1 MLKITDLSLRRGTR
15 LLLENIALDVFP
27 GQRVGL
33 TGANGCGKSS
43 LFSVIAGRLEADQ
56 GNVTLPRG
64 ALISEVLQETPESSQ
79 TAIDYVIDGDKSY
92 RSLELKIAQAELSN
106 DGTALATLHNQME
119 AIDGFRVSARAGQLL
134 HGLGFTAKEQ
144 TQSVNTFSGGWRMR
158 LNLATALM
166 TRADLLLLDEPTNHL
181 DLDAMVWLEQWLASY
196 EGIVLVISH
205 DREFLDRAVTRIA
218 HIENQTIQVY
228 EGNYSLAERQRAEF
242 IEIQQKQHVRQQK
255 QIRHMQSYI
264 DRFRYKASKAKQ
276 AQSRIK
282 ALERLEIVSPAQQKN
297 AFVFEFETPD
307 HSPHQ
312 LIDLKGINAGY
323 QDPVLS
329 KIDFRLS
336 DGERIGLLGRNGAGK
351 TTLMK
356 TLAAELPPLQG
367 SYTGDSKL
375 CIGYF
380 AQHQLELLNPQWSP
394 LDHLAE
400 LSQQQNERAL
410 RTHLGRFG
418 FSGDSATEPVSIRS
432 GGERARLVLA
442 LIVYSKPNL
451 LLLDEPTNHLDIEMR
466 ESISLALQS
475 YSGCLVVVA
484 HDRHLLRLVTDELWL
499 IDDGSLRRFEG
510 DIDDYVI
517 WLRQRQKGTNKNL
530 DSQTNKKP
538 KSRKDITAKDD
549 QKPQRSKT
557 TRQEKAKQREK
568 VKPLRDRL
576 NRVEKE
582 IDKAAEVK
590 QRLDQAL
597 ANPEIYNEANR
608 DQLRELLFDQ
618 ARNAQLHQELESQW
632 LEASELLEKADEPSQ
647 SKSTTG

>member
-27 GQRVGL
+27 GQRMGL

-64 ALISEVLQETPESSQ
+64 ALISEVLQETPESTQ

-106 DGTALATLHNQME
+106 DGTTLATLHNQME

-228 EGNYSLAERQRAEF
+228 EGNYSLAERQRAEI

-282 ALERLEIVSPAQQKN
+282 ALERLEIVSPVQQKN

-356 TLAAELPPLQG
+356 TLAAELPPLKG

-517 WLRQRQKGTNKNL
+517 WLRQRQKGANKNL

-538 KSRKDITAKDD
+538 KNRTDIDAKID

-632 LEASELLEKADEPSQ
+632 LEASDLLEQANDPSQ
-647 SKSTTG
+647 G

>member
-27 GQRVGL
+27 GQRMGL

-92 RSLELKIAQAELSN
+92 RSLELKIAQAELSS
-106 DGTALATLHNQME
+106 DGTELATLHSQME

-196 EGIVLVISH
+196 EGVVLVISH

-228 EGNYSLAERQRAEF
+228 EGNYSLAERQRAEI
-242 IEIQQKQHVRQQK
+242 IEIQQKQHVRQKK

-329 KIDFRLS
+329 GIDFRLS

-356 TLAAELPPLQG
+356 TLAAELPPLKG

-499 IDDGSLRRFEG
+499 IDNGSLRRFEG

-517 WLRQRQKGTNKNL
+517 WLRQRQKGANKNL

-538 KSRKDITAKDD
+538 KNRTDIDAKID

-582 IDKAAEVK
+582 VDKAAEVK
-590 QRLDQAL
+590 RRLDQEL

-632 LEASELLEKADEPSQ
+632 LEASELLEQADEPSP
-647 SKSTTG
+647 G

>member
-27 GQRVGL
+27 GQRMGL

-92 RSLELKIAQAELSN
+92 RSLELKIAQAELSS
-106 DGTALATLHNQME
+106 DGTELATLHSQME

-228 EGNYSLAERQRAEF
+228 EGNYSLAERQRAEI
-242 IEIQQKQHVRQQK
+242 IEIQQKQHVRQKK

-329 KIDFRLS
+329 GIDFRLS

-499 IDDGSLRRFEG
+499 IDNGSLRRFEG

-517 WLRQRQKGTNKNL
+517 WLRQRQKGANKNL

-538 KSRKDITAKDD
+538 KNRTDIDAKID

-582 IDKAAEVK
+582 VDKAAEVK
-590 QRLDQAL
+590 RRLDQEL

-632 LEASELLEKADEPSQ
+632 LEASELLEQADEPSQ
-647 SKSTTG
+647 G

>member
-27 GQRVGL
+27 GQRMGL

-228 EGNYSLAERQRAEF
+228 EGNYSLAERQRAEI

-282 ALERLEIVSPAQQKN
+282 ALERLEIVSPVQQKN

-329 KIDFRLS
+329 SIDFRLS

-400 LSQQQNERAL
+400 LSQQQNDRSL

-432 GGERARLVLA
+432 GGESARLVLA
-442 LIVYSKPNL
+442 VIVYSKPNL
-451 LLLDEPTNHLDIEMR
+451 
-466 ESISLALQS
+466 
-475 YSGCLVVVA
+475 
-484 HDRHLLRLVTDELWL
+484 
-499 IDDGSLRRFEG
+499 
-510 DIDDYVI
+510 
-517 WLRQRQKGTNKNL
+517 
-530 DSQTNKKP
+530 
-538 KSRKDITAKDD
+538 
-549 QKPQRSKT
+549 
-557 TRQEKAKQREK
+557 
-568 VKPLRDRL
+568 
-576 NRVEKE
+576 
-582 IDKAAEVK
+582 
-590 QRLDQAL
+590 
-597 ANPEIYNEANR
+597 
-608 DQLRELLFDQ
+608 
-618 ARNAQLHQELESQW
+618 
-632 LEASELLEKADEPSQ
+632 
-647 SKSTTG
+647 

>member
-15 LLLENIALDVFP
+15 LLLENVELDVFP
-27 GQRVGL
+27 GQRLGL
-33 TGANGCGKSS
+33 TGANGSGKSS

-56 GNVTLPRG
+56 GNVSLPRG
-64 ALISEVLQETPESSQ
+64 TLIAEVLQETPESSR
-79 TAIDYVIDGDKSY
+79 TAIDYVINGDKAY
-92 RSLELKIAQAELSN
+92 RSLETKIAQAELDDN
-106 DGTALATLHNQME
+106 GTELASLHSQME

-134 HGLGFTAKEQ
+134 HGLGFTATEQ
-144 TQSVNTFSGGWRMR
+144 SQSVDTFSGGWRMR

-218 HIENQTIQVY
+218 HIENHTIQVY
-228 EGNYSLAERQRAEF
+228 EGNYSLAERRRAES
-242 IEIQQKQHVRQQK
+242 IEIQYKQHLRQQK
-255 QIRHMQSYI
+255 QVRHMRSYI

-282 ALERLEIVSPAQQKN
+282 ALERMEIVSPVQQKN

-312 LIDLKGINAGY
+312 LIDLKDINAGY
-323 QDPVLS
+323 KEPVLS
-329 KIDFRLS
+329 NVKFRLS
-336 DGERIGLLGRNGAGK
+336 DGDRIGLLGRNGTGK

-367 SYTGDSKL
+367 TYTGDTKL
-375 CIGYF
+375 RIGYF
-380 AQHQLELLNPQWSP
+380 AQQQLELLNPQWSP
-394 LDHLAE
+394 LDHLAD
-400 LSQQQNERAL
+400 LSQNQTERSL
-410 RTHLGRFG
+410 RTFLGRFG
-418 FSGDSATEPVSIRS
+418 FSGDAATEPVAVRS

-442 LIVYSKPNL
+442 LIVYRKPNL
-451 LLLDEPTNHLDIEMR
+451 LLLDEPTNHLDIQMR
-466 ESISLALQS
+466 ESISFALQS

-510 DIDDYVI
+510 DLDDYVV
-517 WLRQRQKGTNKNL
+517 WLRQRQKGTGKAIESHA
-530 DSQTNKKP
+530 DKQSKKG
-538 KSRKDITAKDD
+538 KDIGTKDEP
-549 QKPQRSKT
+549 KGRRSKS
-557 TRQEKAKQREK
+557 TRQEKAKQRVK
-568 VKPLRDRL
+568 IKPLRDNL
-576 NRVEKE
+576 NRIEKE
-582 IDKAAEVK
+582 IDKATEARL
-590 QRLDQAL
+590 RLDQEL
-597 ANPEIYNEANR
+597 ANPEIYSEVNK

-618 ARNAQLHQELESQW
+618 ARNAQVHQELESRW
-632 LEASELLEKADEPSQ
+632 LEASELLEQADVPTQ
-647 SKSTTG
+647 

>member
-499 IDDGSLRRFEG
+499 IDDGSLCRFEG

-582 IDKAAEVK
+582 IDKAAEIK

-597 ANPEIYNEANR
+597 ANPDIYNEANR

>member
-27 GQRVGL
+27 GQRMGL

-228 EGNYSLAERQRAEF
+228 EGNYSLAERQRAEI

-282 ALERLEIVSPAQQKN
+282 ALERLEIVSPVQQKN

-582 IDKAAEVK
+582 IDKAAEIK

-597 ANPEIYNEANR
+597 ANPDIYNEANR

-632 LEASELLEKADEPSQ
+632 LEASDLLEQANDPSQ
-647 SKSTTG
+647 G

>member
-27 GQRVGL
+27 GQRMGL

-92 RSLELKIAQAELSN
+92 RSLELKIAQAELSS
-106 DGTALATLHNQME
+106 DGTELATLHSQME

-218 HIENQTIQVY
+218 HIENQTIQVF
-228 EGNYSLAERQRAEF
+228 EGNYSLAERQRAEI
-242 IEIQQKQHVRQQK
+242 IEIQQKQHVRQKK

-307 HSPHQ
+307 YSPHQ

-329 KIDFRLS
+329 GIDFRLS

-499 IDDGSLRRFEG
+499 IDNGSLRRFEG

-517 WLRQRQKGTNKNL
+517 WLRQRQKGANKNL

-538 KSRKDITAKDD
+538 KNRTDIDAKID

-568 VKPLRDRL
+568 VKPLHDRL

-582 IDKAAEVK
+582 VDKAAEVK
-590 QRLDQAL
+590 RRLDQEL

-632 LEASELLEKADEPSQ
+632 LEASELLEQADEPSP
-647 SKSTTG
+647 G

>member
-15 LLLENIALDVFP
+15 LLLENVELDVFP
-27 GQRVGL
+27 GQRLGL
-33 TGANGCGKSS
+33 TGANGSGKSS

-56 GNVTLPRG
+56 GNVSLPRG
-64 ALISEVLQETPESSQ
+64 TLIAEVLQETPESSR

-92 RSLELKIAQAELSN
+92 RSLEIKIAQAELDDN
-106 DGTALATLHNQME
+106 GTELASLHSQME

-134 HGLGFTAKEQ
+134 HGLGFTATEQ
-144 TQSVNTFSGGWRMR
+144 SQSVDTFSGGWRMR

-218 HIENQTIQVY
+218 HIENHTIQVY
-228 EGNYSLAERQRAEF
+228 EGNYSLAERRRAES
-242 IEIQQKQHVRQQK
+242 IEIQYKQHLRQQK
-255 QIRHMQSYI
+255 QVRHMRSYI

-282 ALERLEIVSPAQQKN
+282 ALERMEIVSPVQQKN

-323 QDPVLS
+323 KEPVLS
-329 KIDFRLS
+329 NVKFRLS
-336 DGERIGLLGRNGAGK
+336 DGDRIGLLGRNGTGK

-367 SYTGDSKL
+367 TYTGDSKL
-375 CIGYF
+375 RIGYF
-380 AQHQLELLNPQWSP
+380 AQQQLELLNPQWSP
-394 LDHLAE
+394 LDHLAD
-400 LSQQQNERAL
+400 LSQNQTERSL
-410 RTHLGRFG
+410 RTFLGRFG
-418 FSGDSATEPVSIRS
+418 FSGDAATEPVAVRS

-442 LIVYSKPNL
+442 LIVYRKPNL
-451 LLLDEPTNHLDIEMR
+451 LLLDEPTNHLDIQMR
-466 ESISLALQS
+466 ESISFALQS

-510 DIDDYVI
+510 DLDDYVV
-517 WLRQRQKGTNKNL
+517 WLRQRQKGTGKAIESHA
-530 DSQTNKKP
+530 DKQSKKG
-538 KSRKDITAKDD
+538 KDIGTKDEP
-549 QKPQRSKT
+549 KGRRSKS
-557 TRQEKAKQREK
+557 TRQEKAKQRVK
-568 VKPLRDRL
+568 IKPLRDNL
-576 NRVEKE
+576 NRIEKE
-582 IDKAAEVK
+582 IDKATEARL
-590 QRLDQAL
+590 RLDQEL
-597 ANPEIYNEANR
+597 ANPEIYNEANK

-618 ARNAQLHQELESQW
+618 ARNAQLHQELESRW
-632 LEASELLEKADEPSQ
+632 LEASELLEQADVSSQ
-647 SKSTTG
+647 

>member
-27 GQRVGL
+27 GQRMGL

-64 ALISEVLQETPESSQ
+64 ALISEVLQETPESTQ

-181 DLDAMVWLEQWLASY
+181 DLDAMVWLEQWLAGY

-228 EGNYSLAERQRAEF
+228 EGNYSLAERQRAEI

-282 ALERLEIVSPAQQKN
+282 ALERLEIVSPVQQKN

-530 DSQTNKKP
+530 NSQTNKKP
-538 KSRKDITAKDD
+538 KNGTDITAKGD

-632 LEASELLEKADEPSQ
+632 LEASDLLEQANDPSQ
-647 SKSTTG
+647 G

>member
-27 GQRVGL
+27 GQRMGL

-92 RSLELKIAQAELSN
+92 RSLELKIAQAELSS
-106 DGTALATLHNQME
+106 DGTELATLHSQME

-228 EGNYSLAERQRAEF
+228 EGNYSLAERQRAEI
-242 IEIQQKQHVRQQK
+242 IEIQQKQHVRQKK

-329 KIDFRLS
+329 GIDFRLS

-356 TLAAELPPLQG
+356 TLAAELPPLKG

-499 IDDGSLRRFEG
+499 IDNGSLRRFEG

-517 WLRQRQKGTNKNL
+517 WLRQRQKGANKNL

-538 KSRKDITAKDD
+538 KNRTDDDTKID

-557 TRQEKAKQREK
+557 TRQERAKQREK
-568 VKPLRDRL
+568 VKPLHDRL

-582 IDKAAEVK
+582 VDKAAEVK
-590 QRLDQAL
+590 RRLDQEL

-632 LEASELLEKADEPSQ
+632 LEASELLEQADEPSQ
-647 SKSTTG
+647 G

>member
-538 KSRKDITAKDD
+538 KNRTDITAKGD

>member
-27 GQRVGL
+27 GQRMGL

-92 RSLELKIAQAELSN
+92 RSLELKIAQAELSS
-106 DGTALATLHNQME
+106 DGTELATLHSQME

-218 HIENQTIQVY
+218 HIENQTIQVF
-228 EGNYSLAERQRAEF
+228 EGNYSLAERQRAEI
-242 IEIQQKQHVRQQK
+242 IEIQQKQHVRQKK

-329 KIDFRLS
+329 GIDFRLS

-356 TLAAELPPLQG
+356 TLAAELPPLKG

-499 IDDGSLRRFEG
+499 IDNGSLRRFEG

-517 WLRQRQKGTNKNL
+517 WLRQRQKGANKNL

-538 KSRKDITAKDD
+538 KNRTDIDAKID

-582 IDKAAEVK
+582 VDKAAEVK
-590 QRLDQAL
+590 RRLDQEL

-632 LEASELLEKADEPSQ
+632 LEASELLERADEPSQ
-647 SKSTTG
+647 G

>member
-27 GQRVGL
+27 GQRMGL

-228 EGNYSLAERQRAEF
+228 EGNYSLAERQRAEV

-282 ALERLEIVSPAQQKN
+282 ALERLEIVSPVQQKN

-329 KIDFRLS
+329 SIDFRLS

-400 LSQQQNERAL
+400 LSQQQNDRSL

-517 WLRQRQKGTNKNL
+517 WLRQRQKGTNKGV
-530 DSQTNKKP
+530 DSQTNKKS
-538 KSRKDITAKDD
+538 KNTTDDDTKDD

-557 TRQEKAKQREK
+557 TRQERAKQREK
-568 VKPLRDRL
+568 IKPLRDRL
-576 NRVEKE
+576 NRIEKE
-582 IDKAAEVK
+582 IDKATEAK

-597 ANPEIYNEANR
+597 ANPEIYDEANR

-632 LEASELLEKADEPSQ
+632 LEASELLEQADEPSP
-647 SKSTTG
+647 G

>member
-15 LLLENIALDVFP
+15 LLLENVELDVFP
-27 GQRVGL
+27 GQRMGL
-33 TGANGCGKSS
+33 TGANGSGKSS

-56 GNVTLPRG
+56 GNVSLPRG
-64 ALISEVLQETPESSQ
+64 TLIAEVLQETPESSRP
-79 TAIDYVIDGDKSY
+79 AIDYVIDGDKSY
-92 RSLELKIAQAELSN
+92 RSLEIKIAQAELDDN
-106 DGTALATLHNQME
+106 GTQLASLHSQME

-134 HGLGFTAKEQ
+134 HGLGFTATEQ
-144 TQSVNTFSGGWRMR
+144 SQSVDTFSGGWRMR

-218 HIENQTIQVY
+218 HIENHTIQVY
-228 EGNYSLAERQRAEF
+228 EGNYSLAERRRAES
-242 IEIQQKQHVRQQK
+242 IEIQYKQHLRQQK
-255 QIRHMQSYI
+255 RVRHMRSYI

-282 ALERLEIVSPAQQKN
+282 ALERMEIVSPVQQKN

-323 QDPVLS
+323 KEPVLS
-329 KIDFRLS
+329 NVNFRLS
-336 DGERIGLLGRNGAGK
+336 DGDRIGLLGRNGTGK

-367 SYTGDSKL
+367 TYTGDSKL
-375 CIGYF
+375 RIGYF
-380 AQHQLELLNPQWSP
+380 AQQQLELLNPQWSP
-394 LDHLAE
+394 LDHLTD
-400 LSQQQNERAL
+400 LSQTQTERSL
-410 RTHLGRFG
+410 RTFLGRFG
-418 FSGDSATEPVSIRS
+418 FSGEAATEPVAVRS

-442 LIVYSKPNL
+442 LIVYRKPNL
-451 LLLDEPTNHLDIEMR
+451 LLLDEPTNHLDIQMR
-466 ESISLALQS
+466 ESISFALQS

-510 DIDDYVI
+510 DLDDYVV
-517 WLRQRQKGTNKNL
+517 WLRQRQKGTGKAIESHV
-530 DSQTNKKP
+530 DKQSKKGKEIGTKDEQNAPRP
-538 KSRKDITAKDD
+538 KS
-549 QKPQRSKT
+549 
-557 TRQEKAKQREK
+557 TRQERAKQRAK
-568 VKPLRDRL
+568 VKPLRDNL
-576 NRVEKE
+576 NRIEKE
-582 IDKAAEVK
+582 IDKATDVK
-590 QRLDQAL
+590 LRLDQEL
-597 ANPEIYNEANR
+597 ANPEIYNEANK

-618 ARNAQLHQELESQW
+618 ARNAQLHQELESRW
-632 LEASELLEKADEPSQ
+632 LEASELLEQADAPTQ
-647 SKSTTG
+647 

>member
-27 GQRVGL
+27 GQRMGL

-64 ALISEVLQETPESSQ
+64 ALISEVPQETPESSQ

-92 RSLELKIAQAELSN
+92 RSLELKIAQAELSS
-106 DGTALATLHNQME
+106 DGTELATLHSQME

-218 HIENQTIQVY
+218 HIENQTIQVF
-228 EGNYSLAERQRAEF
+228 EGNYSLAERQRAEI
-242 IEIQQKQHVRQQK
+242 IEIQQKQHVRQKK

-329 KIDFRLS
+329 GIDFRLS

-356 TLAAELPPLQG
+356 TLAAELPPLKG

-499 IDDGSLRRFEG
+499 IDNGSLRRFEG

-517 WLRQRQKGTNKNL
+517 WLRQRQKGANKNL

-538 KSRKDITAKDD
+538 KNRTDIDAKID

-582 IDKAAEVK
+582 VDKAAEVK
-590 QRLDQAL
+590 RRLDQEL

-632 LEASELLEKADEPSQ
+632 LEASELLEQADEPSP
-647 SKSTTG
+647 G

>member
-27 GQRVGL
+27 GQRMGL

-79 TAIDYVIDGDKSY
+79 TAIDYVIDGDKSF
-92 RSLELKIAQAELSN
+92 RSLELKIAQAELSS
-106 DGTALATLHNQME
+106 DGTELATLHSQME

-228 EGNYSLAERQRAEF
+228 EGNYSLAERQRAEI
-242 IEIQQKQHVRQQK
+242 IEIQQKQHVRQKK

-329 KIDFRLS
+329 GIDFRLS

-499 IDDGSLRRFEG
+499 IDNGSLRRFEG

-517 WLRQRQKGTNKNL
+517 WLRQRQKGANKNL

-538 KSRKDITAKDD
+538 KNRTDIDAKID

-582 IDKAAEVK
+582 VDKAAEVK
-590 QRLDQAL
+590 RRLDQEL

-632 LEASELLEKADEPSQ
+632 LEASELLEQADEPSQ
-647 SKSTTG
+647 G